1 VKIACVV
8 HRYGAEI
15 AGGSEAHCRH
25 IAEHLAARHDVT
37 VLTSCAKDHVTWR
50 NEYPAGET
58 AVNGVRVR
66 RFAVARQRS
75 LHRFAAITAATSDR
89 RHTEEQEREWF
100 RENGPDMP
108 ELLAH
113 LAAAGA
119 NYDRVLFWAFRYANA
134 FFGLPLVA
142 DRAILVPTAEEDP
155 VVKFEVLE
163 QYLQLPR
170 GFLFLT
176 PEEQMLVARRAST
189 LRVPSCVIG
198 SGFEPATAR
207 AAMPLEGGVR
217 EPFMLYLGR
226 VDPNKGCEV
235 LIRHFTRYA
244 AERPDASLQ
253 LVLAGP
259 ANMPIPAHPAIR
271 PLGFVSE
278 QIREALLARAALL
291 VVPSRYE
298 SLSLA
303 LLEGWN
309 HGVPALVN
317 GRCAVLEGQVR
328 RAGGGLYFRD
338 YDEFACA
345 TDYLLGQPDIARELG
360 RQGLAY
366 VDREYRWPTV
376 MQKVEQLLAQTGA
389 LTSPGDYKPAHASPH
404 S

>member
-15 AGGSEAHCRH
+15 AGGSEAHCRQ

-50 NEYPAGET
+50 NDYARGDT
-58 AVNGVRVR
+58 LVNGVRVR
-66 RFAVARQRS
+66 RFPVARQRS
-75 LHRFAAITAATSDR
+75 LPRFAAITAITADR
-89 RHTEEQEREWF
+89 RHTEDQERDWF
-100 RENGPDMP
+100 RENGPDVP

-113 LAAAGA
+113 LAAAGRH
-119 NYDRVLFWAFRYANA
+119 YDRVLFWAFRYAVS

-155 VVKFEVLE
+155 IVKFDVLE
-163 QYLQLPR
+163 RYFRLPR

-176 PEEQMLVARRAST
+176 PEERALVARRAPAM
-189 LRVPSCVIG
+189 VAPSCVIG
-198 SGFEPATAR
+198 SGFDPVTAR
-207 AAMPLEGGVR
+207 GSLLPEGLAVR

-226 VDPNKGCEV
+226 VDPNKGCA
-235 LIRHFTRYA
+235 LLLRHFRRYR
-244 AERPDASLQ
+244 AERPNGSLQ

-259 ANMPIPAHPAIR
+259 ANMPLPAHPAIR
-271 PLGFVSE
+271 PLGFVSVE
-278 QIREALLARAALL
+278 TREALLARASLL

-309 HGVPALVN
+309 HGRPALVN

-345 TDYLLGQPDIARELG
+345 VDYVLARPDIAHELG

-366 VDREYRWPTV
+366 VEREYRWPRV
-376 MQKVEQLLAQTGA
+376 IGKVEELLATAGA
-389 LTSPGDYKPAHASPH
+389 AAN
-404 S
+404 